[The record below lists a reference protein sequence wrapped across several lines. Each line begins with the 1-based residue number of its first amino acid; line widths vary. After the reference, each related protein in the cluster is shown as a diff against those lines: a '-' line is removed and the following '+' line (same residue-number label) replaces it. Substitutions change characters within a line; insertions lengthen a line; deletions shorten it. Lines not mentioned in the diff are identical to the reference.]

1 MRFEA
6 IMTII
11 CITAIKALKKKEKE
25 NMLKLILGQSS
36 MEFEFHLVFI
46 PHLDVMYFFNGVF
59 KSHTS

>member
-11 CITAIKALKKKEKE
+11 FITAIKALKKKEKK
-25 NMLKLILGQSS
+25 NMLKFILGQNS

-46 PHLDVMYFFNGVF
+46 PHLNAMYFF
-59 KSHTS
+59 